1 MDRINHIEQC
11 TQNRFVN
18 LYNLDVTHK
27 DGRKSKY
34 FVASR
39 AKKTE
44 ELKCVTGENPPDGVV
59 IYALHGEKKDKVVLV
74 RQFRYTIGTYVYEF
88 PAGLV
93 EPGEDYHEAAV
104 RELKEETGLTFSP
117 LAVDEMYEKAAY
129 TTVGMTDEACATVYG
144 YAAGEVSEAYME
156 ASEDIEIVLADR
168 SEVRRILKEERVAI
182 MCQYMLMHFLA
193 DTQKPFGFIGVDK

>member
-1 MDRINHIEQC
+1 MKRIRHIEQC

-27 DGRKSKY
+27 NGRESKY

-39 AKKTE
+39 AKKVE

-59 IYALHGEKKDKVVLV
+59 IYALYGENRDKVVLV
-74 RQFRYTIGTYVYEF
+74 RQFRYTIGTYVYEL

-104 RELKEETGLTFSP
+104 RELKEETGLTFDP
-117 LAVDEMYEKAAY
+117 LPAGGMYEKPAY

-144 YAAGEVSEAYME
+144 YAHGQVSEAYME
-156 ASEDIEIVLADR
+156 ASEDIEIVIADR
-168 SEVRRILKEERVAI
+168 QEIRRILKEERVAI
-182 MCQYMLMHFLA
+182 ICQYMLMHFLE
-193 DTQKPFGFIGVDK
+193 DTEHPFGFIGIHE